1 MRTMPS
7 GLISATQ
14 QEKKKHTTHDTRD
27 IQNINEHYQFLR
39 IVLLLTSP
47 ASMPMH
53 RLTDIHAHALSMALW
68 VTHASGAGGCPF
80 TNLHFHS
87 LLEIWVL
94 QHCVPLQLPTAL
106 WGSCLQ
112 GPCRH
117 IKVGPHMWPPPGSR
131 QLVEAHRKAAV
142 LQGNVWRCQTRPWL
156 LLFLVPSF
164 LMMQFYFILFFSS

>member
-1 MRTMPS
+1 
-7 GLISATQ
+7 
-14 QEKKKHTTHDTRD
+14 
-27 IQNINEHYQFLR
+27 
-39 IVLLLTSP
+39 
-47 ASMPMH
+47 MH
-53 RLTDIHAHALSMALW
+53 RLTDIHAHALSTALW

-164 LMMQFYFILFFSS
+164 LMMQFYFILFFSSWPLLHFSVFWSFLVPLIKLAVILHFPMASSGQTPNR